1 MFHIIGLSLLL
12 TWSLGLLAPYT
23 ITGFIEILLMTASLN
38 FLLKKIN
45 SLNLLKIKLYKRL
58 SFTQY

>member
-1 MFHIIGLSLLL
+1 MFHIIGISLLL

-23 ITGFIEILLMTASLN
+23 ITGFIEILLMTAILN
-38 FLLKKIN
+38 FLLKKIS

-58 SFTQY
+58 GFAQY